1 MAQITSG
8 IRSILSFPIFYDLSQ
23 KIFGVKKLRA
33 ILIDKYM
40 LVNPND
46 RLLDIGCGTAEIL
59 DCLPKN
65 ITYVGFD
72 ASNDY
77 IKMAK
82 EKYRDRNAQFFAK
95 LVTDSNLGD
104 FEPFDIVITTGV
116 LHHLD
121 DNEVIHLFSLAK
133 QFLKPNGR
141 IITIDPCYLEENQRN
156 LARFII
162 SRDRGQNVRTSNQYR
177 KLAENIFSNV
187 RLYVRNDLLHIPY
200 DHAIL
205 ECKI

>member
-1 MAQITSG
+1 MQ
-8 IRSILSFPIFYDLSQ
+8 
-23 KIFGVKKLRA
+23 
-33 ILIDKYM
+33 
-40 LVNPND
+40 VNPNN

-59 DCLPKN
+59 DCLPDN
-65 ITYVGFD
+65 LTYVGFD

-82 EKYRDRNAQFFAK
+82 EKYQDRNAQFFAK

-104 FEPFDIVITTGV
+104 FEPFDIVIATGI
-116 LHHLD
+116 LHHLED
-121 DNEVIHLFSLAK
+121 DEVIHLFSLAK
-133 QFLKPNGR
+133 KFLKPDGR
-141 IITIDPCYLEENQRN
+141 IITIDPCYLENQRT

-162 SRDRGQNVRTSNQYR
+162 SRDRGQNVRTSNQYQE
-177 KLAENIFSNV
+177 LAENIFPNV
-187 RLYVRNDLLHIPY
+187 RLSVRNDLLRIPY

>member
-8 IRSILSFPIFYDLSQ
+8 IRSILSLPIFYNLLQ
-23 KIFGVKKLRA
+23 NLLGAKKARKEFVN
-33 ILIDKYM
+33 KYM
-40 LVNPND
+40 QVSPNN

-59 DCLPKN
+59 DCLPDN
-65 ITYVGFD
+65 LTYVGFD

-82 EKYRDRNAQFFAK
+82 EKYQDRNAQFFAK

-104 FEPFDIVITTGV
+104 FEPFDIVIATGI
-116 LHHLD
+116 LHHLED
-121 DNEVIHLFSLAK
+121 DEVIHLFSLAK
-133 QFLKPNGR
+133 KFLKPDGR
-141 IITIDPCYLEENQRN
+141 IITIDPCYLENQRT
-156 LARFII
+156 LARFMI
-162 SRDRGQNVRTSNQYR
+162 SRDRGQNVRTSNQYQE
-177 KLAENIFSNV
+177 LAENSFSNV
-187 RLYVRNDLLHIPY
+187 SLSVRNDLLRIPY

>member
-1 MAQITSG
+1 MAQITTG
-8 IRSILSFPIFYDLSQ
+8 IRSILSVPIFYDLLQ
-23 KIFGVKKLRA
+23 NVLGGKKARKE
-33 ILIDKYM
+33 LIEKYL

-72 ASNDY
+72 ASKDY
-77 IKMAK
+77 IKKAK
-82 EKYRDRNAQFFAK
+82 EKYQERNAQFFAK

-104 FEPFDIVITTGV
+104 FEPFDIVIALGI
-116 LHHLD
+116 LHHLED
-121 DNEVIHLFSLAK
+121 EEVIHLFSLAK
-133 QFLKPNGR
+133 NFLKPAGR
-141 IITIDPCYLEENQRN
+141 IITIDPCYIENQRI
-156 LARFII
+156 LAKFMI
-162 SRDRGQNVRTSNQYR
+162 SRDRGQNVRTSNQYQ

-187 RLYVRNDLLHIPY
+187 SLSVRNDLLRIPY

>member
-8 IRSILSFPIFYDLSQ
+8 LRSILSLPILYNLLQ
-23 KIFGVKKLRA
+23 NLLGGKKSRQEF
-33 ILIDKYM
+33 INKYM
-40 LVNPND
+40 QVNPNN

-59 DCLPKN
+59 DCLPDN
-65 ITYVGFD
+65 LTYVGFD

-82 EKYRDRNAQFFAK
+82 EKYQDRNAQFFAK

-104 FEPFDIVITTGV
+104 FEPFDIVIATGI
-116 LHHLD
+116 LHHLED
-121 DNEVIHLFSLAK
+121 DEVIHLFSLAK
-133 QFLKPNGR
+133 KFLKPDGR
-141 IITIDPCYLEENQRN
+141 IITIDPCYLENQRT

-162 SRDRGQNVRTSNQYR
+162 SRDRGQNVRTSNQYQE
-177 KLAENIFSNV
+177 LAENIFPNV
-187 RLYVRNDLLHIPY
+187 RLSVRNDLLRIPY